1 MNIALEDTKEVVN
14 GRVRKNYGDAFI
26 RGNNGEW
33 LDHSILKTADA
44 YDVLQSCTSQQT
56 HEATSAGSTKASNIL
71 SPGSSAE
78 FFCAGGNATQPK
90 KRLSLDYY
98 CDTMLMPEKSKHLK
112 ML

>member
-56 HEATSAGSTKASNIL
+56 HEAISVITMRASNIVRARDHQP
-71 SPGSSAE
+71 SSSAPVAMQRGQRRVYH
-78 FFCAGGNATQPK
+78 C
-90 KRLSLDYY
+90 R
-98 CDTMLMPEKSKHLK
+98 TMPMPEKSKHSR
-112 ML
+112 MV